1 MPTSRVEVLGPARRC
16 LLSGERR
23 KPDDLIRFAVTAAG
37 EVVPDPGRL
46 LGGRGLW
53 LAPQAGWPAD
63 AAVLRKAFARAAR
76 RAVKLPADLPA
87 ATLAAHEA
95 HCAELARR
103 VARAGLQSRPQAP
116 LCRRLARDLACLA
129 WLRGT
134 A

>member
-1 MPTSRVEVLGPARRC
+1 MPTSKADVLGPARRC
-16 LLSGERR
+16 ILSGERLQ
-23 KPDDLIRFAVTAAG
+23 PDELIRFAVTASG
-37 EVVPDPGRL
+37 DVVPDPGRL

-76 RAVKLPADLPA
+76 RGVKLPADLPA
-87 ATLAAHEA
+87 VTLAAHEA

-103 VARAGLQSRPQAP
+103 VARAGLQRRPEAP
-116 LCRRLARDLACLA
+116 LCRRLQRDLACLA
-129 WLRGT
+129 RLRGQ